1 MDTGEPITSTNMRS
15 ESLELSVLLVFF
27 IRENCLRKVFERIRE
42 MRPKELFLYQDGPRE
57 GHPDD
62 VLRIQRCRDIVSH
75 IDWDCRVHRLYQEK
89 NSGADV
95 SGYKAC
101 SWAFAQAESCLV
113 LEDDVVPSP
122 SFFHFCACVL
132 KRYANDERVCLV
144 SSQNIEGKTAD
155 VDSDYFFSPATFT
168 WGWASWARVVRQW
181 DSTLSFL
188 SDAQAVKK
196 IESFMKRSGI
206 APSKLK
212 RYRREALAGNKRWES
227 ILIANQYYKQ
237 GLTIVPRCNMSRNI
251 GLDADSAHYSQELS
265 LMAKGDRCLFEMP
278 AYDLDVGN
286 LRHPAEL
293 IPHKGYLKRAYR
305 IRAFNYPLVR
315 GYRTL
320 ESMFYMV
327 RAGMGKKAL
336 MHLVGRCARLF
347 HYGTFQ

>member
-27 IRENCLRKVFERIRE
+27 IRENCLRRVFERIRE

-57 GHPDD
+57 DHPDD
-62 VLRIQRCRDIVSH
+62 ALRIQRCRDIVSH

-101 SWAFAQAESCLV
+101 SWAFAQTESCLV

-132 KRYANDERVCLV
+132 KRYANDERVRLV

-188 SDAQAVKK
+188 SDAQAVKE

-237 GLTIVPRCNMSRNI
+237 GLTIVPHCNMSQNI
-251 GLDADSAHYSQELS
+251 GLDADSAHYSFELS
-265 LMAKGDRCLFEMP
+265 LMARGDRFLFEMP
-278 AYDLDVGN
+278 AYDLDIST
-286 LRHPAEL
+286 LHHPAEVS
-293 IPHKGYLKRAYR
+293 PYAPYLKRAYR
-305 IRAFNYPLVR
+305 LRAINHPCIRI
-315 GYRTL
+315 YRTL
-320 ESMFYMV
+320 ESMFYMA
-327 RAGMGKKAL
+327 RAGKAKEAW
-336 MHLVGRCARLF
+336 VGLLDRLKRVF
-347 HYGTFQ
+347 RYGTSH